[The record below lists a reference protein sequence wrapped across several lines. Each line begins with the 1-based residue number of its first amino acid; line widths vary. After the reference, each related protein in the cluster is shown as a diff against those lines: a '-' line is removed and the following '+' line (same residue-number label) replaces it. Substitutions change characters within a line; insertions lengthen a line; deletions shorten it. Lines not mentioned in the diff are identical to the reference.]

1 MSTRTDWRAMQA
13 AETIDNSPDPQRPGK
28 LLQTKMRRP
37 VADAN
42 IKQMTAGSWKAHLS
56 SGGTSR
62 HKLGSSNNA
71 GQATVVQKVNR

>member
-1 MSTRTDWRAMQA
+1 MQA

-42 IKQMTAGSWKAHLS
+42 IKQMSGGSWKAHLS
-56 SGGTSR
+56 SGGVSR
-62 HKLGSSNNA
+62 HKLGSQNNA
-71 GQATVVQKVNR
+71 GAATTQGKK